1 MINKVD
7 IPVYKTTFVVH
18 CGPADELNDYI
29 KSLRLDEKEQ
39 NHILASFTRRG
50 IADAVNIDGLCWII
64 SVDQAPDNAHLVG
77 VISALAYQYVCNVMA
92 SLKIEHNKHT
102 VNVYANLLNFVVT
115 QIYMT
120 ILKSEPYE
128 KMR

>member
-7 IPVYKTTFVVH
+7 IEVYKTSFVVH
-18 CGPADELNDYI
+18 CGSDEELNDYI
-29 KSLRLDEKEQ
+29 KSLRLGENEQ
-39 NHILASFTRRG
+39 SRILSSFAHRG
-50 IADAVNIDGLCWII
+50 KADSVNIDGLCWII
-64 SVDQAPDNAHLVG
+64 SVDQANEDAHLIG
-77 VISALAYQYVCNVMA
+77 IISALAYQYVCKVME
-92 SLKIEHNKHT
+92 SLKIEYSKHT
-102 VNVYANLLNFVVT
+102 MNVYANLLNFVVT